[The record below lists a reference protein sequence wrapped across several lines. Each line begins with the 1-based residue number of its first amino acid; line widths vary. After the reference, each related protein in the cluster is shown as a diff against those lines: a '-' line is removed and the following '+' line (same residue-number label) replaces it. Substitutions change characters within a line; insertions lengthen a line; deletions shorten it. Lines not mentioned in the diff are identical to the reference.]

1 MMLLNNWQTVFI
13 VEDNESICEVIT
25 HLLKSV
31 GLSAKS
37 FKNPYEFLQAFDVS
51 FKGCLLLDVR
61 LPDMNG
67 LDLYEELK
75 KRHSTLPVIFMTGYP
90 DIPLAVRAIKSGA
103 VDFIVKPF
111 NNQTLLDKIQKAIAK
126 CRQNTQVNEQY
137 SAIQTRFK
145 SLTIRERE
153 ILRLI
158 VEGKLNKNIA
168 HELGISIKTVELHR
182 AHVKQ
187 KIQVDTVAELVK
199 FYLLVDK
206 TTLGIAVNKG
216 LYE

>member
-13 VEDNESICEVIT
+13 VEDDESICEVVT

-31 GLSAKS
+31 GLSTKS

-75 KRHSTLPVIFMTGYP
+75 KRHSTAPVIFMTGYP
-90 DIPLAVRAIKSGA
+90 DIPLAVSAIKSGA

-111 NNQTLLDKIQKAIAK
+111 NNQTLLEKIQKAIAIG
-126 CRQNTQVNEQY
+126 RQNTQGNEQY
-137 SAIQTRFK
+137 FAIQTRFK
-145 SLTIRERE
+145 SLTTRERE
-153 ILRLI
+153 ILQLI
-158 VEGKLNKNIA
+158 VEGKLNKIIA

-182 AHVKQ
+182 AHVMQ
-187 KIQVDTVAELVK
+187 KMQAHTVAELVK
-199 FYLLVDK
+199 FYLLIDK
-206 TTLGIAVNKG
+206 TTLEIAVNKRF
-216 LYE
+216 YE